1 MTLRNFLLY
10 LPVSFL
16 CLLLLTGETACTKSS
31 APPPNTASLQLS
43 FSNLVNGQP
52 MVLRTTNYVNAA
64 GETFNITLFKYYVSN
79 FSLTTTSGQEV
90 VLTPEYFLVNEE
102 SDSTKVITLQKLPS
116 GTYRSITFLLGVD
129 SARNNSGA
137 QTGAL
142 DPVNG
147 MFWTWNSGYV
157 MAKLEGSSPVSTM
170 PANLIEF
177 HIGGFKGAN
186 NVLRMVQLSFPAP
199 VELGQN
205 GHADFKVTA
214 DAYTWFDQPNRISF
228 QQLASCTTPG
238 AQAAAIADNYKS
250 MFTIKTD

>member
-1 MTLRNFLLY
+1 MTLRNFLLH

-31 APPPNTASLQLS
+31 APPPNIASLQLRFTS
-43 FSNLVNGQP
+43 VVNGQP
-52 MVLRTTNYVNAA
+52 MVLRNTSYVNAA
-64 GETFNITLFKYYVSN
+64 GESFNITAFKYYVSN

-90 VLTPEYFLVNEE
+90 NLTPAYFLINEE
-102 SDSTKVITLQKLPS
+102 NDSTKQLTLQELPT
-116 GTYRSITFLLGVD
+116 GTYRSISFLLGVD

-147 MFWTWNSGYV
+147 MFWTWNSGYI
-157 MAKLEGSSPVSTM
+157 MAKLEGTSPVSSL
-170 PANLIEF
+170 PATLVEY

-186 NVLRMVQLSFPAP
+186 NALRRVQLSFPAP

-205 GHADFKVTA
+205 GHAAFEITA

-228 QQLASCTTPG
+228 QQLPSCITAG
-238 AQAAAIADNYKS
+238 AQAAAIADNYKN
-250 MFTIKTD
+250 MFTIQAD

>member
-10 LPVSFL
+10 VPVSFL

-52 MVLRTTNYVNAA
+52 MVLRTANYVNAA
-64 GETFNITLFKYYVSN
+64 GESFNITMFRYYVSN
-79 FSLTTTSGQEV
+79 FSLTTTGGEEIT
-90 VLTPEYFLVNEE
+90 LTPEYFLVNEDK
-102 SDSTKVITLQKLPS
+102 DSTKVINLQNLPS
-116 GTYRSITFLLGVD
+116 GTYRSITFLIGVD

-157 MAKLEGSSPVSTM
+157 MAKLEGTSPVSTM
-170 PANLIEF
+170 PANLVEF

-186 NVLRMVQLSFPAP
+186 NSLRRVQLTFPAA
-199 VELGQN
+199 VQLGQN
-205 GHADFKVTA
+205 GHADFKISA

-228 QQLASCTTPG
+228 QQLPSCTSAG
-238 AQAAAIADNYKS
+238 AQAAAIADNYKN
-250 MFTIKTD
+250 MFTIQAD

>member
-52 MVLRTTNYVNAA
+52 MALRTTNYVNAA
-64 GETFNITLFKYYVSN
+64 GETFNITMFKYYVSS

-90 VLTPEYFLVNEE
+90 ALTPQYFLVNEE
-102 SDSTKVITLQKLPS
+102 NDSTKRITLQKLPA

-129 SARNNSGA
+129 SASNNSGA

-186 NVLRMVQLSFPAP
+186 NALRMVQLSFPSP
-199 VELGQN
+199 IELGQN

-228 QQLASCTTPG
+228 QQLASCTSPG

-250 MFTIKTD
+250 MFTIKAD

>member
-43 FSNLVNGQP
+43 FSNMVNGQP
-52 MVLRTTNYVNAA
+52 MILRSTNYVNAA
-64 GETFNITLFKYYVSN
+64 GESFNITMFKYYVSN
-79 FSLTTTSGQEV
+79 FSLAATNGQEV
-90 VLTPEYFLVNEE
+90 ALPPEYFLINEDN
-102 SDSTKVITLQKLPS
+102 DSSKVITLQQLPA
-116 GTYRSITFLLGVD
+116 GTYRSISFLIGVD
-129 SARNNSGA
+129 SVRNVSGA

-157 MAKLEGSSPVSTM
+157 MAKLEGTSPVSTM

-186 NVLRMVQLSFPAP
+186 NVLRLVQLTFPAP
-199 VELGQN
+199 VQLGQN
-205 GHADFKVTA
+205 GHAAFKISA

-228 QQLASCTTPG
+228 QQLPSCTTSG
-238 AQAAAIADNYKS
+238 AQAAAIANNYKN
-250 MFTIKTD
+250 MFTIQAE

>member
-16 CLLLLTGETACTKSS
+16 GLLLLTGETACTKSS

-90 VLTPEYFLVNEE
+90 ALTPEYFLVNEE
-102 SDSTKVITLQKLPS
+102 NDSTKLITLQKLPS

-157 MAKLEGSSPVSTM
+157 MAKLEGTSPVSTM

-186 NVLRMVQLSFPAP
+186 NSLRTVQLSFPSP

-205 GHADFKVTA
+205 GHAGFKITA

-228 QQLASCTTPG
+228 QQLASCTSPG

-250 MFTIKTD
+250 MFTIKAD